1 MKKLWSLIFVLVL
14 ALGFS
19 ACKEDPKVDPN
30 PEPPTPQ
37 GPTELPGSV
46 TDLAYELNGYQEAT
60 LTWTNPVEEFELTGF
75 VIKYRA
81 EGGENAEITVDPD
94 DYDAWPIEEFVVEGL
109 EEQVYNFEVLTKND
123 YGTQK
128 NGTALDGVKVYTLT
142 GINMPS
148 FEIIEKSI
156 GFVLSASNLSGATN
170 VYYGMDWELKSSDG
184 TVVSSGENVID
195 EELFAN
201 IEAKNSTLANVDLP
215 IDGVLDETE
224 KYTVAYTLYAYPA
237 LGGTVAE
244 GVYTYESILDM
255 GDEPASVEGTAE
267 GLSAEA
273 EVEPMVIHFWGG
285 DSQHAKY
292 EKVLM
297 TLPLIYHKTPD
308 ADGSYPVKAVK
319 YKMYSGSAPDKIEVE
334 KELAWDSEE
343 WLDQTVDNSQVTA
356 LCDNYRDQWNGTL
369 TYRLDCETYPAYVKA
384 EAYDEFNRLI
394 AMGQYYTYAYSVQ
407 ASHEDILDHQP
418 TFALVDNA
426 DGATY
431 TFTAKH
437 ISAARAYAKK
447 LSWKILN
454 GSDVVA
460 EGATAEVGV
469 AQNPALVDASWI
481 VDATP
486 FEAGNEYSVEYTID
500 YMPVLNSA
508 EMGDSSPLDYDP
520 ATGIFTPA
528 LDPENPTGMTHDA
541 RILRDY
547 VLDENGKIKYRVQ
560 NIEDA
565 NDKTYMHV
573 ATEDYTYRYL
583 NHWNYNH
590 CDPKVVTITSQ
601 DMLDAHS
608 SMKAPAVVAPVL
620 TGTLAEYDMKLV
632 ADVDEGT
639 TPVREYFRNYHSA
652 DWAGYGDWSGLR
664 SVNGIY
670 QGAKVSWNHTGA
682 YKISKVV
689 INGVEVTADGEN
701 KWSVDDKFVGSYVV
715 EGLTTSPATI
725 DVKVYSGEEL
735 LAEKSIEAAVYT
747 LPEQAVE
754 VPFEIVYNEEN
765 IGWRI
770 TADKFATKDYG
781 VLAASFN
788 VYEKGSDTP
797 LFTNNVVKNGA
808 YQIPQYLAWFS
819 HGCVYTSGGTA
830 FSVTSGDWDD
840 NCTEEFSGG
849 TADTFSGLKANT
861 EYEIRY
867 ELKVFPVLHDATNEG
882 NTDSK
887 FYYIKTLS
895 DGNKDNGWG
904 AMTLSG
910 KTVVTSGDAP
920 TFALSAN
927 ATIDAVELSWN
938 PVTDA
943 TFEVYVGGEKVG
955 ETTETSYTYTVTN
968 TGKYDFEVKVA
979 DKALSATASATVEY
993 LFASYWT
1000 APKFSFD
1007 GKRMLV
1013 SDLANISAA
1022 GGCGYA
1028 YGGAITNDN
1037 DTSKST
1043 IEIYK
1048 DGKLLYTLTNGTG
1061 QGTLTAWAG
1070 YGRWALNA
1078 QENRKDWVWTKADGN
1093 QLMEGEG
1100 DVPAGTL
1107 TNGTYT
1113 LKWTIGYVVNK
1124 NANWATAASDDAIV
1138 ATKAEATMLYFG
1150 PKDVKPSPNVA
1161 YTNGSKN
1168 AVKIMTKTG
1177 ETTLT
1182 IGNSEPGTDP
1192 EPGVEMKLNA
1202 VANGYQGA
1210 KLTWDA
1216 VEGAS
1221 AIQIAYTVAG
1231 EEQLVEV
1238 AGDATEYT
1246 IAAETLN
1253 DAHTYDFVVTAL
1265 NADEDII
1272 GEGEVST
1279 EVFTM
1284 FNYEAPELNLNKVEG
1299 GYQVVVGNLVEK
1311 NYAYVGGTLE
1321 FYKGEEKVYTLV
1333 NKTQDVTLNAW
1344 AGYKRWELKSM
1355 NNRKDWTWNDEG
1367 KEVNTHDIAAGD
1379 YTVKYSIEYA
1389 VNKNGTWATHNGSF
1403 VPQENEEGA
1412 TYVYFANGSADV
1424 LYDGSN
1430 AKRIVKTGE
1439 WTATVEAVA
1448 EFTEV
1453 TAAAAGYQN
1462 AKLTWNEVSGAAS
1475 YKVATTGYESGA
1487 ITATEFTIP
1496 ENTLTA
1502 ANKYKFTVTA
1512 YDAENAVLTSKETAE
1527 TQVYTLTNRPEPV
1540 VTLADGVLTLANA
1553 EINPSATKKD
1563 NLHIYGAVLEAEIY
1577 FYKDGAATP
1586 AHTAKGTYLDSY
1598 PSANLALSYD
1608 EKKLKN
1614 NVAGAY
1620 TAWKWDGAA
1629 EATTTAPEFEAGV
1642 WTVKYKAG
1650 YHTFVNASYGSDR
1663 LLFTAPTDA
1672 LQTMI
1677 YREGNSDLTFTVEA
1691 APLPSNAK
1699 IAELTAAAKAAV
1711 GTATSAS
1718 LSSLAGATYKGVVVG
1733 SNKNKNLNKQIAV
1746 VDNGATAEGSGIII
1760 YENAA
1765 ASTMEIG
1772 KTVIIEVTSST
1783 TVNPFNGMLQIKSV
1797 NLTETDD
1804 AVVTPTPVELTA
1816 AQFNDG
1822 DYVGMYVKVTGLSYA
1837 GNSGD
1842 VWSAA
1847 STTSTNF
1854 KSGSENVVVRTYV
1867 GAAWAGD
1874 VISSA
1879 QTNGAILGVCGTY
1892 NGTNQI
1898 FPQTAADVADF
1909 KLTTPFIKSV
1919 TPASV
1924 SFAAEGGTED
1934 LAVELLNATNVTL
1947 SGLTAPFSAEWD
1959 ATNKVVKVSCENTA
1973 DAAEQTLTIAVE
1985 GGNSVDVKVVKAA
1998 AGAAAGGEVTT
2009 IGVAKLY
2016 SATTVLKG
2024 KTFTWSDFTFTFGT
2038 KNSSDTQWN
2047 GGLIRFYKGEEMTIT
2062 APEGKKISKIVF
2074 SVKESKYCLD
2084 MTTDSGDITLDTT
2097 ALKMTWE
2104 GDAVSSVKFTA
2115 SAGQVRLSEIEIY
2128 TE

>member
-19 ACKEDPKVDPN
+19 ACEKEPPVTPPG
-30 PEPPTPQ
+30 PEPGPQ

-60 LTWTNPVEEFELTGF
+60 LTWTNPEEEFELTGF

-142 GINMPS
+142 GIEMPS

-156 GFVLSASNLSGATN
+156 GFVLNASNLSGATN

-184 TVVSSGENVID
+184 TVVASGENVID

-215 IDGVLDETE
+215 IDGVLDEEQT
-224 KYTVAYTLYAYPA
+224 YTVAYTLYAYPA
-237 LGGTVAE
+237 LDGVIAD

-267 GLSAEA
+267 GLTAKA

-285 DSQHAKY
+285 DSAHAKY

-297 TLPLIYHKTPD
+297 TLPLIYHNTPD
-308 ADGSYPVKAVK
+308 AEGNYVVKAVK
-319 YKMYSGSAPDKIEVE
+319 YKLYSGSAPDKIEVE
-334 KELAWDSEE
+334 EELAWDSDK
-343 WLDQTVDNSQVTA
+343 WLDQTVNNSVVSA
-356 LCDNYRDQWNGTL
+356 LGDNYRNQWNGTL
-369 TYRLDCETYPAYVKA
+369 TYRLDCATYPAYVKA

-394 AMGQYYTYAYSVQ
+394 AMGQYYTYAYSVRPE
-407 ASHEDILDHQP
+407 HEDILDHQP

-454 GSDVVA
+454 DSNVVA

-481 VDATP
+481 VDATL

-508 EMGDSSPLDYDP
+508 EMGEPSPLDYDP

-528 LDPENPTGMTHDA
+528 LDPDPEKATGMTHDA

-547 VLDENGKIKYRVQ
+547 VLDENGKIKYRV
-560 NIEDA
+560 NAIENTD
-565 NDKTYMHV
+565 DKTYMHV
-573 ATEDYTYRYL
+573 AAEGYTYRYL

-639 TPVREYFRNYHSA
+639 TPVREYFRSYGPDRN
-652 DWAGYGDWSGLR
+652 WAGYTDWNGLR

-689 INGVEVTADGEN
+689 INGIEVTADGEN
-701 KWSVDDKFVGSYVV
+701 KWSVDDKFVGSYVI

-765 IGWRI
+765 LGWRI

-797 LFTNNVVKNGA
+797 LFTNNVVKNGNGA
-808 YQIPQYLAWFS
+808 IANYLAWFS
-819 HGCVYTSGGTA
+819 RGFVYTSGGTA

-867 ELKVFPVLHDATNEG
+867 ELKVIPVLHNATYGENTESAFRYDKALSEG
-882 NTDSK
+882 DQSN
-887 FYYIKTLS
+887 F
-895 DGNKDNGWG
+895 WG
-904 AMTLSG
+904 AKTLSG

-920 TFALSAN
+920 ALALSAN

-979 DKALSATASATVEY
+979 GKALSATASATVEY

-1061 QGTLTAWAG
+1061 QSTLTAWAG

-1078 QENRKDWVWTKADGN
+1078 QENRKDWIWTKADGN
-1093 QLMEGEG
+1093 KLMEGET

-1124 NANWATAASDDAIV
+1124 NANWATAASDNAIV

-1161 YTNGSKN
+1161 YTNDSKN

-1192 EPGVEMKLNA
+1192 EPGVEMDVKA
-1202 VANGYQGA
+1202 DVAGLYQGA
-1210 KLTWDA
+1210 KLTWGA
-1216 VEGAS
+1216 VNGAS
-1221 AIQIAYTVAG
+1221 TIQIAYTVAG

-1253 DAHTYDFVVTAL
+1253 DAYTYDFVVTAL

-1333 NKTQDVTLNAW
+1333 NKTSDSNLNSW
-1344 AGYKRWELKSM
+1344 AGYGRWALNAM

-1367 KEVNTHDIAAGD
+1367 KEVNTHAIAAGD
-1379 YTVKYSIEYA
+1379 YTVKYTIEYA

-1412 TYVYFANGSADV
+1412 TYVYFANGKSDV

-1430 AKRIVKTGE
+1430 AKRIVKSGE

-1448 EFTEV
+1448 EIIAN
-1453 TAAAAGYQN
+1453 AAPAGYQN
-1462 AKLTWNEVSGAAS
+1462 AKLTWNEIDGAAS
-1475 YKVATTGYESGA
+1475 YKVATTGYESEA

-1496 ENTLTA
+1496 ANTLTD

-1512 YDAENAVLTSKETAE
+1512 YDSADAAIASDETDE
-1527 TQVYTLTNRPEPV
+1527 IQIFTLANRPEPV

-1563 NLHIYGAVLEAEIY
+1563 NLHIYGAALEAEIY

-1598 PSANLALSYD
+1598 PGANLALSYN

-1614 NVAGAY
+1614 NIAGAY

-1629 EATTTAPEFEAGV
+1629 EATKTAPEFEAGV
-1642 WTVKYKAG
+1642 WTVKYKVG
-1650 YHTFVNASYGSDR
+1650 YHTFVNATYGSDR
-1663 LLFTAPTDA
+1663 LVFTAPTDA

-1677 YREGNSDLTFTVEA
+1677 YREGNSDLTFTVEGEEPEPEVLATLDKKARYIFKA
-1691 APLPSNAK
+1691 ATEMKGGKWYAIVYDNK
-1699 IAELTAAAKAAV
+1699 AAKAVTGNYGYLKVENGVERATGISLPADCAFGFLTVDGGYTIQQYDNKYVYQTGTYDSFNVAATKPANGAV
-1711 GTATSAS
+1711 WTVSVDGGAFTITNPSVKKFVQYDTQYDSYGSYATA
-1718 LSSLAGATYKGVVVG
+1718 KGKLPTLYELVE
-1733 SNKNKNLNKQIAV
+1733 
-1746 VDNGATAEGSGIII
+1746 VDN
-1760 YENAA
+1760 
-1765 ASTMEIG
+1765 
-1772 KTVIIEVTSST
+1772 
-1783 TVNPFNGMLQIKSV
+1783 
-1797 NLTETDD
+1797 
-1804 AVVTPTPVELTA
+1804 TP
-1816 AQFNDG
+1816 
-1822 DYVGMYVKVTGLSYA
+1822 
-1837 GNSGD
+1837 
-1842 VWSAA
+1842 
-1847 STTSTNF
+1847 
-1854 KSGSENVVVRTYV
+1854 
-1867 GAAWAGD
+1867 
-1874 VISSA
+1874 
-1879 QTNGAILGVCGTY
+1879 AILGVSSSTLSFAFEGETKEFTVNTYGSATLSASDDADWLETTVSGNTVSVVAVANSGDAREAKVTVSYGDATETVTVSQGAYTAPGETTTYTDELVSSMFKATSTTYTEFSGVAGTNGAVYAGKTAKSQNGGYIQLRSSKSEDGLVTTATGGKVRKVVIEWDTDQTSTTGNRTLDVYVSNTAFTKATQLYNVKSDSGITKAGGITCGTATELEISGDY
-1892 NGTNQI
+1892 DYVGLRSNNG
-1898 FPQTAADVADF
+1898 AMY
-1909 KLTTPFIKSV
+1909 IK
-1919 TPASV
+1919 
-1924 SFAAEGGTED
+1924 
-1934 LAVELLNATNVTL
+1934 
-1947 SGLTAPFSAEWD
+1947 
-1959 ATNKVVKVSCENTA
+1959 K
-1973 DAAEQTLTIAVE
+1973 I
-1985 GGNSVDVKVVKAA
+1985 
-1998 AGAAAGGEVTT
+1998 
-2009 IGVAKLY
+2009 
-2016 SATTVLKG
+2016 
-2024 KTFTWSDFTFTFGT
+2024 
-2038 KNSSDTQWN
+2038 
-2047 GGLIRFYKGEEMTIT
+2047 TIT
-2062 APEGKKISKIVF
+2062 YEK
-2074 SVKESKYCLD
+2074 
-2084 MTTDSGDITLDTT
+2084 
-2097 ALKMTWE
+2097 
-2104 GDAVSSVKFTA
+2104 
-2115 SAGQVRLSEIEIY
+2115 
-2128 TE
+2128 

>member
-1 MKKLWSLIFVLVL
+1 MKKLWSLIFVLTL

-19 ACKEDPKVDPN
+19 ACKKDPKVEPDPV
-30 PEPPTPQ
+30 PPTPQ

-46 TDLAYELNGYQEAT
+46 TNLAYELNGYQEAT
-60 LTWTNPVEEFELTGF
+60 LTWTNPEEEFELTGF

-81 EGGENAEITVDPD
+81 EGGESAEITVDPD

-142 GINMPS
+142 GIEMPS

-170 VYYGMDWELKSSDG
+170 VYYGIDWELKSSDG
-184 TVVSSGENVID
+184 TVVASGENVID

-201 IEAKNSTLANVDLP
+201 IDAKNSTLTGVDLP
-215 IDGVLDETE
+215 IDGALDEAD
-224 KYTVAYTLYAYPA
+224 KYSVAYTLYAYPA

-244 GVYTYESILDM
+244 GIYTYESILDM
-255 GDEPASVEGTAE
+255 GDEPASVEGVAE

-297 TLPLIYHKTPD
+297 TLPLIYHKTAD
-308 ADGSYPVKAVK
+308 ADGNYPVKAVK

-334 KELAWDSEE
+334 EELAWDSDK
-343 WLDQTVDNSQVTA
+343 WLDQTVSNSIVSA

-369 TYRLDCETYPAYVKA
+369 TYRLDCATYPAYVKA
-384 EAYDEFNRLI
+384 EAYDEFDRLI

-407 ASHEDILDHQP
+407 AAHDDILDHQP

-454 GSDVVA
+454 GSNVVA

-508 EMGDSSPLDYDP
+508 EMGEPSPLDYDP

-547 VLDENGKIKYRVQ
+547 VLDENGEIKYRVQ

-573 ATEDYTYRYL
+573 AAEGYTYRYL
-583 NHWNYNH
+583 NHWNYAH

-608 SMKAPAVVAPVL
+608 SMAAPAVVAPVL
-620 TGTLAEYDMKLV
+620 TGDLAEYDMKLV

-765 IGWRI
+765 LGWRI

-867 ELKVFPVLHDATNEG
+867 ELKVFPVLHDAANEG

-955 ETTETSYTYTVTN
+955 ETTETSYTYTVAN
-968 TGKYDFEVKVA
+968 TGKYDFEVKA
-979 DKALSATASATVEY
+979 AGKALSATASATVEY

-1078 QENRKDWVWTKADGN
+1078 QENRKDWVWTKADGTA
-1093 QLMEGEG
+1093 LMAGEG

-1107 TNGTYT
+1107 TDGTYT

-1124 NANWATAASDDAIV
+1124 NANWATAASDNAIV

-1192 EPGVEMKLNA
+1192 EPVVEMEVKA
-1202 VANGYQGA
+1202 DVAGLYQGA
-1210 KLTWDA
+1210 KLTWGA

-1265 NADEDII
+1265 NDDEDTIAKD
-1272 GEGEVST
+1272 EVSV

-1284 FNYEAPELNLNKVEG
+1284 FNYEAPELNLNKVDA

-1321 FYKGEEKVYTLV
+1321 FYNGEEKVYTLV

-1344 AGYKRWELKSM
+1344 ASYKRWALNAM
-1355 NNRKDWTWNDEG
+1355 DNRKDWTWNDEG
-1367 KEVNTHDIAAGD
+1367 KEVNTHAIAAGD

-1389 VNKNGTWATHNGSF
+1389 VNKNGTWATNNGSF

-1424 LYDGSN
+1424 LFDGSN

-1439 WTATVEAVA
+1439 WTASVVAPA

-1487 ITATEFTIP
+1487 ISATEFTIP

-1502 ANKYKFTVTA
+1502 ANKYKFTVIA
-1512 YDAENAVLTSKETAE
+1512 YDAENTVLTSKETAE
-1527 TQVYTLTNRPEPV
+1527 IQVYTLTNRPEPV

-1553 EINPSATKKD
+1553 EVNEQATKKD
-1563 NLHIYGAVLEAEIY
+1563 NLHIYGAALEAEIY

-1598 PSANLALSYD
+1598 PGANLALSYN

-1614 NVAGAY
+1614 NIAGAY

-1629 EATTTAPEFEAGV
+1629 EATKTAPEFEAGV
-1642 WTVKYKAG
+1642 WTVKYKVG
-1650 YHTFVNASYGSDR
+1650 YHTFVNAAYGSDR
-1663 LLFTAPTDA
+1663 LVFTAPTDA

-1677 YREGNSDLTFTVEA
+1677 YREGNSDLTFTVEGEEPEPEVLATLDKKARYIFKA
-1691 APLPSNAK
+1691 ATEMKGGKWYAIVYENK
-1699 IAELTAAAKAAV
+1699 AAKAVTSNYGYLQIEKGVERATGISLPADCAFGFLTIDGGYTIQQYDNKYVYQTGTYDSFNVAATKPANGAV
-1711 GTATSAS
+1711 WTVSVDGGAFTITNPSVKKFVQYDTNYNSYGSYATAKGKLPTLYELVEVDNTPMIIGVSSDNITFVGAGGSQNITVTTYGSATLSAS
-1718 LSSLAGATYKGVVVG
+1718 DDADWLEATVSGNTVSVVAAANSGETREATVTIAYGADSKE
-1733 SNKNKNLNKQIAV
+1733 IAV
-1746 VDNGATAEGSGIII
+1746 SQAGSG
-1760 YENAA
+1760 
-1765 ASTMEIG
+1765 
-1772 KTVIIEVTSST
+1772 EV
-1783 TVNPFNGMLQIKSV
+1783 NEL
-1797 NLTETDD
+1797 
-1804 AVVTPTPVELTA
+1804 VVTFPGNPSEYT
-1816 AQFNDG
+1816 N
-1822 DYVGMYVKVTGLSYA
+1822 SY
-1837 GNSGD
+1837 
-1842 VWSAA
+1842 
-1847 STTSTNF
+1847 T
-1854 KSGSENVVVRTYV
+1854 KS
-1867 GAAWAGD
+1867 
-1874 VISSA
+1874 
-1879 QTNGAILGVCGTY
+1879 
-1892 NGTNQI
+1892 
-1898 FPQTAADVADF
+1898 F
-1909 KLTTPFIKSV
+1909 
-1919 TPASV
+1919 
-1924 SFAAEGGTED
+1924 
-1934 LAVELLNATNVTL
+1934 
-1947 SGLTAPFSAEWD
+1947 
-1959 ATNKVVKVSCENTA
+1959 
-1973 DAAEQTLTIAVE
+1973 
-1985 GGNSVDVKVVKAA
+1985 
-1998 AGAAAGGEVTT
+1998 
-2009 IGVAKLY
+2009 
-2016 SATTVLKG
+2016 
-2024 KTFTWSDFTFTFGT
+2024 
-2038 KNSSDTQWN
+2038 
-2047 GGLIRFYKGEEMTIT
+2047 
-2062 APEGKKISKIVF
+2062 
-2074 SVKESKYCLD
+2074 
-2084 MTTDSGDITLDTT
+2084 DITLDGAYVFTFAAINNGQQSNGWT
-2097 ALKMTWE
+2097 AVRFGRKADASVASIATKTAIPY
-2104 GDAVSSVKFTA
+2104 AVSSVKINFTQVGGNLNSAKMIVARDA
-2115 SAGQVRLSEIEIY
+2115 SFTDVVEEVSGNPKKGEVAYAVTTPAKGLFYKLVYDLKADGSNGNYRFDKVTY
-2128 TE
+2128 AK

>member
-19 ACKEDPKVDPN
+19 ACGKDPDVDPN

-142 GINMPS
+142 GIDMPS

-273 EVEPMVIHFWGG
+273 EVDPMVIHFWGG

-297 TLPLIYHKTPD
+297 TLPLIYHNTPD

-547 VLDENGKIKYRVQ
+547 VLDENGKIKYRV
-560 NIEDA
+560 NAIENTD
-565 NDKTYMHV
+565 DKGYMHV
-573 ATEDYTYRYL
+573 ATEGYTYRYL

-765 IGWRI
+765 LGWRI

-904 AMTLSG
+904 AKTLSG

-1013 SDLANISAA
+1013 SDLANINAA

-1070 YGRWALNA
+1070 FGRWALNA

-1093 QLMEGEG
+1093 KLMEGEG

-1107 TNGTYT
+1107 TDGTYT

-1124 NANWATAASDDAIV
+1124 NANWATAAADNAIV

-1284 FNYEAPELNLNKVEG
+1284 FNYEAPELNLNKVDAD
-1299 GYQVVVGNLVEK
+1299 YQVVVGNLVEK

-1333 NKTQDVTLNAW
+1333 NKTQDVTLNSW
-1344 AGYKRWELKSM
+1344 AGYGRWALNAM

-1367 KEVNTHDIAAGD
+1367 KEVNTHAIAAGD
-1379 YTVKYSIEYA
+1379 YTVKYTIEYA

-1412 TYVYFANGSADV
+1412 TYVYFANGKSDV

-1430 AKRIVKTGE
+1430 AKRIVKSGE

-1448 EFTEV
+1448 EFTKLE
-1453 TAAAAGYQN
+1453 AAAVGYQN

-1553 EINPSATKKD
+1553 EVNEQATKKD

-1677 YREGNSDLTFTVEA
+1677 YREGNSDLTFTIEA
-1691 APLPSNAK
+1691 PEPTIEKIS
-1699 IAELTAAAKAAV
+1699 IAEFISKKDAETTYELTGNVSKIDKRNGFSNFYIQDATGELYIYGFTGEYSSGTSGLDTYGINVPDVVTLQGVYAEHNGSPQIAKAVYVSHEKVSYAWI
-1711 GTATSAS
+1711 TSIAPE
-1718 LSSLAGATYKGVVVG
+1718 AIEFGAEGG
-1733 SNKNKNLNKQIAV
+1733 SKDIAV
-1746 VDNGATAEGSGIII
+1746 TMVNGAG
-1760 YENAA
+1760 
-1765 ASTMEIG
+1765 
-1772 KTVIIEVTSST
+1772 
-1783 TVNPFNGMLQIKSV
+1783 
-1797 NLTETDD
+1797 
-1804 AVVTPTPVELTA
+1804 VTPT
-1816 AQFNDG
+1816 F
-1822 DYVGMYVKVTGLSYA
+1822 
-1837 GNSGD
+1837 
-1842 VWSAA
+1842 
-1847 STTSTNF
+1847 
-1854 KSGSENVVVRTYV
+1854 
-1867 GAAWAGD
+1867 
-1874 VISSA
+1874 
-1879 QTNGAILGVCGTY
+1879 
-1892 NGTNQI
+1892 
-1898 FPQTAADVADF
+1898 
-1909 KLTTPFIKSV
+1909 
-1919 TPASV
+1919 
-1924 SFAAEGGTED
+1924 
-1934 LAVELLNATNVTL
+1934 

-1959 ATNKVVKVSCENTA
+1959 AANSVVKVTATENTA
-1973 DAAEQTLTIAVE
+1973 SEAVPAQTLTISVE
-1985 GGNSVDVKVVKAA
+1985 GNSAKVQVSQVAAGQAAATTAKITFDNKAKRTSFSTSEQVWEENGIVVTNNKAA
-1998 AGAAAGGEVTT
+1998 STSNVADYANPARFYSSSSLKVEAPGNIQSIVFHCNNASYATAMNKSISNAGAVSGNDVTVT
-2009 IGVAKLY
+2009 LDESSNTYSVAKL
-2016 SATTVLKG
+2016 S
-2024 KTFTWSDFTFTFGT
+2024 
-2038 KNSSDTQWN
+2038 
-2047 GGLIRFYKGEEMTIT
+2047 
-2062 APEGKKISKIVF
+2062 
-2074 SVKESKYCLD
+2074 
-2084 MTTDSGDITLDTT
+2084 
-2097 ALKMTWE
+2097 
-2104 GDAVSSVKFTA
+2104 
-2115 SAGQVRLSEIEIY
+2115 GQVRMNAISVTY
-2128 TE
+2128 VK